1 MPYGL
6 KDIELEKLSK
16 VFAANERI
24 ERVVLYGSRAK
35 GNYKPFSDVDITLE
49 GTELTHTDLNRIS
62 LAIDD
67 LLLPYQFDISIFHTL
82 KNEALI
88 DHIRRMGITIYE
100 KKSEWKEYKLGEIA
114 DVQTGP
120 FGSQL
125 HQSDYVDVGIPS
137 IMPVNIGNRMD
148 ISTEKIVYITE
159 KDAKRLSRY
168 RVQIGDI
175 VYSRRGDVE
184 KCAYI
189 NEKEN
194 GWLCGTG
201 CLRIRIDLSKADS
214 KFIAYY
220 LSTDDM
226 KSWISNNAVGTT
238 MPNLNS
244 SILQQIPLSLPT
256 LPTQRRI
263 ASILSSLDDK
273 IDLLHRENATLEQ
286 MAETLFRQ
294 WFVVER
300 KEEWEEVPLEYVCE
314 RITDGSHYSPE
325 SVEFGLPMASV
336 KDMENWGIDLNS
348 CRKISKE
355 DFDKLVSADCLPQVN
370 DILIAKDGSY
380 LKHIFVVDKMQ
391 EVVLLSSIA
400 ILRPNG
406 LYHPYLLSI
415 LLKLDS
421 TKEELKNIVTG
432 AVIPRIVLKDFRK
445 FPILLPPIEKQKQ
458 ALSFIE
464 PIMKKCFYNSE
475 QIQTLIQTRDGL
487 LPRLMSGEVKL

>member
-1 MPYGL
+1 M
-6 KDIELEKLSK
+6 
-16 VFAANERI
+16 
-24 ERVVLYGSRAK
+24 
-35 GNYKPFSDVDITLE
+35 T
-49 GTELTHTDLNRIS
+49 
-62 LAIDD
+62 
-67 LLLPYQFDISIFHTL
+67 
-82 KNEALI
+82 
-88 DHIRRMGITIYE
+88 
-100 KKSEWKEYKLGEIA
+100 EWKEYKLGEIA
-114 DVQTGP
+114 DVQTVP

-125 HQSDYVDVGIPS
+125 HQSDYVYVGIPS

-263 ASILSSLDDK
+263 ATILSSLDDK

-286 MAETLFRQ
+286 MAETMFRQ
-294 WFVVER
+294 WFVVEA
-300 KEEWEEVPLEYVCE
+300 KEEWEEKTLSFFGKIVCGKTPSKKEKKYFGGQIPFIKIPDMHNNVFVFNSEDTLTEEGVLSQKEKTIPPFSIIVSCIATVGLVVMNAKKAQTNQQINSIIPEKEYYRYFLFLHLRNMYE
-314 RITDGSHYSPE
+314 E
-325 SVEFGLPMASV
+325 LNAMAS
-336 KDMENWGIDLNS
+336 GGTATLNLNTGNF
-348 CRKISKE
+348 SK
-355 DFDKLVSADCLPQVN
+355 
-370 DILIAKDGSY
+370 
-380 LKHIFVVDKMQ
+380 
-391 EVVLLSSIA
+391 
-400 ILRPNG
+400 
-406 LYHPYLLSI
+406 
-415 LLKLDS
+415 
-421 TKEELKNIVTG
+421 
-432 AVIPRIVLKDFRK
+432 
-445 FPILLPPIEKQKQ
+445 ILLPCPTDDYLRVFNEQVKDLFLKIYSNQK
-458 ALSFIE
+458 
-464 PIMKKCFYNSE
+464 
-475 QIQTLIQTRDGL
+475 QIQTLIQMRDGL
-487 LPRLMSGEVKL
+487 LPKLMSNEINL